1 MLFQPPSGPS
11 GVHACALG
19 GDREAGR
26 TVGRALLNTEKLVC
40 VLDVAGFISLPH
52 AQPISKEHRVY
63 KLVILSPN
71 VASQLVKWVH
81 SPTLLCGMVMSQT

>member
-1 MLFQPPSGPS
+1 MHVRWEGT
-11 GVHACALG
+11 
-19 GDREAGR
+19 GR

-52 AQPISKEHRVY
+52 AQAISKEHRVY

-71 VASQLVKWVH
+71 VASQLVKWAH
-81 SPTLLCGMVMSQT
+81 SPTLLCGTVMSQK